1 MMLCPDW
8 LIKYSSGGIVN
19 QVISGEAVIRERA
32 LKFLFEKLE
41 NHSPQLNSDKELKD
55 YVLGQVRT
63 TTQQ

>member
-1 MMLCPDW
+1 M
-8 LIKYSSGGIVN
+8 N